1 MPPAETV
8 HNFGKN
14 VSFTPETFAEPKNEA
29 ELLQLLEQH
38 RGKTIRAVGTK
49 HAWSDAIVSDD
60 LLISLTA
67 FNHVRTNEERGTVTV
82 GAGCRVKHLI
92 EKLKPSGLTV
102 HSLGL
107 IDEQT
112 VAGATATGTHGSG
125 KHSMSH
131 YVRRVRLAH
140 YDPETDKPIISE
152 IDSGPELQAARCS
165 LGLMGVIVEL
175 ELETRPVYQVQ
186 EHSQKHDSLDSMLEA
201 EKQFP
206 LQHFFLMPWSWHL
219 FGQHRKETDQPKS
232 ATAGLYGV
240 YWHLGIDWGL
250 HLIVTFL
257 VKVLRFRAA
266 IRFFFRFV
274 LPLTI
279 VRNWKVSNDSHA
291 ILTMEHE
298 LFRHI
303 EIEVFVTRSK
313 LKNALEHVKR
323 TINVFGGMSPT
334 AGMTA
339 GMTAETSQSLPKV
352 PNENKGSY
360 CHHYPICIRRVLP
373 DDTLISTSS
382 PDDGEQENNEDWY
395 AISLI
400 SYDRPHQRAGFFA
413 FAKYLANSMASQFG
427 ARCHWGKHNPLD
439 QATNQSLYPQLQK
452 FCQIVNRFD
461 PHGRFSNRWLKDVLP
476 TDVSP

>member
-1 MPPAETV
+1 MPKKTV

-14 VSFTPETFAEPKNEA
+14 VSFTPETFAEPQNEE

-38 RGKTIRAVGTK
+38 RGKTVRAVGSK

-60 LLISLTA
+60 LLVSLNA
-67 FNHVRTNEERGTVTV
+67 FDHVCINDERETVTV
-82 GAGCRVKHLI
+82 GAGCRVKALI
-92 EKLKPSGLTV
+92 EKLKPSGLTL

-131 YVRRVRLAH
+131 YVRRVRVAH
-140 YDPETDKPIISE
+140 YDPDTDKPIISE

-186 EHSQKHDSLDSMLEA
+186 EHSQKHDSLTSMLEA

-206 LQHFFLMPWSWHL
+206 LQQFFLMPWSWHL
-219 FGQHRKETDQPKS
+219 FGQHRKESERTRS
-232 ATAGLYGV
+232 ASAGLYGV

-257 VKVLRFRAA
+257 VKILRFRAG
-266 IRFFFRFV
+266 IRFFFRFI

-279 VRNWKVSNDSHA
+279 VRNWKVSNDSHK

-303 EIEVFVTRSK
+303 EIEIFVTRSK
-313 LKNALEHVKR
+313 LETALEHVKR
-323 TINVFGGMSPT
+323 TINFFGGKDS
-334 AGMTA
+334 
-339 GMTAETSQSLPKV
+339 TAETSGALPAGSQ
-352 PNENKGSY
+352 GSY
-360 CHHYPICIRRVLP
+360 CHHYPICVRRVLP
-373 DDTLISTSS
+373 DDTLISMSS
-382 PDDGEQENNEDWY
+382 PGNSEQQNREDWY
-395 AISLI
+395 AISFI
-400 SYDRPHQRAGFFA
+400 SYDLPNQRTGFFA
-413 FAKYLANSMASQFG
+413 FAKYLANSMASQFD

-439 QATNQSLYPQLQK
+439 QVTNQDLYPQLGD
-452 FCQIVNRFD
+452 FCQIVERFD
-461 PHGRFSNRWLKDVLP
+461 PHGRFSNPWLKDVLP
-476 TDVSP
+476 TETSP